1 MSLPVHFVAVFLK
14 PQVVFFGETVPAAR
28 VEECFN
34 ALASAD
40 AMLVVG
46 SSLMLY
52 SGFRF
57 VRAAQHA
64 GIPIAAINRG
74 KTRADEL
81 LSLKIKLDCANGAK
95 FGVGENRCESRVYEL
110 KIIVTQCPDRF

>member
-1 MSLPVHFVAVFLK
+1 LK
-14 PQVVFFGETVPAAR
+14 PQVVFFGETVPRAR
-28 VEECFN
+28 VQECFD
-34 ALASAD
+34 ALALAD

-57 VRAAQHA
+57 KREAQRT

-81 LSLKIKLDCANGAK
+81 LHLKVEQDCGMALNAALD
-95 FGVGENRCESRVYEL
+95 Y
-110 KIIVTQCPDRF
+110 IDPD